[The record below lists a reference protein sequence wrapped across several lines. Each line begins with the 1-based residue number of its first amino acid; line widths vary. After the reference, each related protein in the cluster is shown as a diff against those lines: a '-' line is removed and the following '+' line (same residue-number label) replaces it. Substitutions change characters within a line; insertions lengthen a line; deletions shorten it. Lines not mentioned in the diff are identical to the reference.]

1 MDAIDLTRLPT
12 SGMDVVGRD
21 DEFELLDDALEQGKL
36 NVVSLRAWGGV
47 GKSTLVN
54 KWCEYLAAD
63 NYRGARRVFAWSF
76 YSPLATARAETS
88 G

>member
-1 MDAIDLTRLPT
+1 
-12 SGMDVVGRD
+12 MDVVGRD
-21 DEFELLDDALEQGKL
+21 KELQFLNEAFDGDTL

-63 NYRGARRVFAWSF
+63 NFRGARRVFACGF
-76 YSPLATARAETS
+76 AHRIHVRHLAWTFQKIRYQHKAVP
-88 G
+88 GP